1 MLRIRMLGPFQVL
14 QDGDP
19 IPSSTWR
26 SQQTRTVLKVLLA
39 RRGRVV
45 PADQLLEILWPEDDP
60 DAGRKR
66 LHVRVSQLRRALDP
80 GGSSAPIVTA
90 EGGYAFSPEADC
102 WLDVAEFEAQAERG
116 RQCQEDGNLAEAV

>member
-14 QDGDP
+14 RDGQP
-19 IPSSTWR
+19 IPSSAWR
-26 SQQTRTVLKVLLA
+26 SQQTRTILKVLLT

-66 LHVRVSQLRRALDP
+66 LHVRISQLRRALDP
-80 GGSSAPIVTA
+80 ESSSATLFPWFRIGLRLV
-90 EGGYAFSPEADC
+90 
-102 WLDVAEFEAQAERG
+102 
-116 RQCQEDGNLAEAV
+116 